1 MTAQPTPANVLTLFK
16 TNAQSTAAKSAR
28 VATLVQDGY
37 RRWFDG
43 VTASV
48 NDASRLAA
56 GLGKAR
62 NPADLAALQRDW
74 LSTTQARVTE
84 SVQGFLD
91 VSTKIAAEIA
101 ALPAP
106 AAEAAPVA
114 APVAAPTVA
123 PVAAPAPKAEA
134 PKPAPAAAPAIAAPE
149 VEAPK
154 VEVAA
159 PAPAVEAPQPAPVP
173 AVAAETAPVAATVA
187 APAADS
193 VEVPVKELVETVKAE
208 TAAPAAAIA
217 AEAKAVAKPAQR
229 RPGKPLAAKPASK
242 TSPTVN

>member
-1 MTAQPTPANVLTLFK
+1 MTAQPTPANVLNLFK
-16 TNAQSTAAKSAR
+16 TNAQTTAAKSAR

-62 NPADLAALQRDW
+62 TPADLAALQRDW
-74 LSTTQARVTE
+74 LSTAQARVTE

-91 VSTKIAAEIA
+91 VSTKIAAEITT
-101 ALPAP
+101 LPT
-106 AAEAAPVA
+106 PVA
-114 APVAAPTVA
+114 DAA
-123 PVAAPAPKAEA
+123 PVAAPAPVASPKAEA
-134 PKPAPAAAPAIAAPE
+134 PKPTLVTVAAPKAEEPK

-154 VEVAA
+154 VEAKVEAPA
-159 PAPAVEAPQPAPVP
+159 PAPAVEAPEAAPVPAPVP
-173 AVAAETAPVAATVA
+173 VKAAETAPVATAK
-187 APAADS
+187 P
-193 VEVPVKELVETVKAE
+193 VEVPVQELVETVKAE
-208 TAAPAAAIA
+208 QAAPAAAF
-217 AEAKAVAKPAQR
+217 AEEVKAVAKPAPR
-229 RPGKPLAAKPASK
+229 RQAKPVAAKPASK

>member
-16 TNAQSTAAKSAR
+16 TNAQTTAAKSAR

-62 NPADLAALQRDW
+62 TPADLAALQRDW

-91 VSTKIAAEIA
+91 VSSKIAAEITT
-101 ALPAP
+101 LPAP
-106 AAEAAPVA
+106 AADAAPVA
-114 APVAAPTVA
+114 APVAAP
-123 PVAAPAPKAEA
+123 APKVEA
-134 PKPAPAAAPAIAAPE
+134 PKPVAVAVPK

-154 VEVAA
+154 VEAPKVEAKTEA
-159 PAPAVEAPQPAPVP
+159 PAPAPVP
-173 AVAAETAPVAATVA
+173 AQAAETAPVAATA
-187 APAADS
+187 AAKPA
-193 VEVPVKELVETVKAE
+193 EVPVKELVETVKAE
-208 TAAPAAAIA
+208 QAAPAAAVA
-217 AEAKAVAKPAQR
+217 AEVKAAAKPAPR
-229 RPGKPLAAKPASK
+229 RAAKPVAAKPASK

>member
-1 MTAQPTPANVLTLFK
+1 MTAQPTPANVLNLFK
-16 TNAQSTAAKSAR
+16 TNAQTTAAKSAR

-62 NPADLAALQRDW
+62 TPADLAALQRDW

-91 VSTKIAAEIA
+91 VSTKIAAEITT
-101 ALPAP
+101 LPT
-106 AAEAAPVA
+106 PVA
-114 APVAAPTVA
+114 DAA
-123 PVAAPAPKAEA
+123 PVAAPAPVASPKAEA
-134 PKPAPAAAPAIAAPE
+134 PKPTLVTVAAPKAEEPKVEAK
-149 VEAPK
+149 VEAP
-154 VEVAA
+154 A
-159 PAPAVEAPQPAPVP
+159 PAPAVEAPEAAPVPAPVP
-173 AVAAETAPVAATVA
+173 VKAAETAPVAAA
-187 APAADS
+187 KP
-193 VEVPVKELVETVKAE
+193 VEVPVQDLVETVKAE
-208 TAAPAAAIA
+208 QAAPAAAF
-217 AEAKAVAKPAQR
+217 AEEVKAVAKPAPR
-229 RPGKPLAAKPASK
+229 RQAKPVAAKPASK

>member
-1 MTAQPTPANVLTLFK
+1 MTAQPTPANVLNLFK
-16 TNAQSTAAKSAR
+16 TNAQTTAAKSAR

-62 NPADLAALQRDW
+62 TPADLAALQRDW

-91 VSTKIAAEIA
+91 VSSKIAAEIA
-101 ALPAP
+101 ILPAP
-106 AAEAAPVA
+106 AADA
-114 APVAAPTVA
+114 A

-134 PKPAPAAAPAIAAPE
+134 PKPVAVAAPK

-154 VEVAA
+154 VEAKVEAPKVEA
-159 PAPAVEAPQPAPVP
+159 PAPAPVVEAPEAAPTPAPVP
-173 AVAAETAPVAATVA
+173 AKAAETAPVAATA
-187 APAADS
+187 AADP
-193 VEVPVKELVETVKAE
+193 VEVPVKELVETVKTE
-208 TAAPAAAIA
+208 TAAPAAATEVKA
-217 AEAKAVAKPAQR
+217 AAKPAPR
-229 RPGKPLAAKPASK
+229 RGAKPVAAKPASK